1 MLAISA
7 AVKSRPRW
15 RNTIGSAR
23 FPMRGN
29 ITQGRSQTP
38 AKSFNRLKSHENFS
52 LAGQEECAK
61 PGAGTAPL
69 HRDRRSP
76 WWWGYAVLAD
86 PDCRLMEV
94 NGRVCAWFTT
104 VKSARCN

>member
-1 MLAISA
+1 MTVLYRVGSFGLLPSPSHGDSETRPESPPAISGI
-7 AVKSRPRW
+7 VPS
-15 RNTIGSAR
+15 
-23 FPMRGN
+23 
-29 ITQGRSQTP
+29 P
-38 AKSFNRLKSHENFS
+38 ALPHP
-52 LAGQEECAK
+52 GECAK